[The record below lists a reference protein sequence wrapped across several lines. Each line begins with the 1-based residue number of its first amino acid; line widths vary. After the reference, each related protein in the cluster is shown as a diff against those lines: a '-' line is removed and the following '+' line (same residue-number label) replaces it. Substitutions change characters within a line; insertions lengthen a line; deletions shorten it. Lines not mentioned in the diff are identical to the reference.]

1 MLRLQL
7 NKLQNVPWLNLGL
20 GGGVGWGGAMPYGSV
35 NVRGG
40 GVGDYAEGFF
50 QGVRKNKCRIVEV
63 FITSYWV

>member
-40 GVGDYAEGFF
+40 G
-50 QGVRKNKCRIVEV
+50 R
-63 FITSYWV
+63 